1 MSKTEEQWV
10 ELPQSDIAGFW
21 DGEGTLAFRPQGF
34 KSFKNKTFEGQKSV
48 IIVGELIAGA
58 TAIDAETKEETS
70 LEAGQTV
77 GVWYS
82 AGLRP
87 LLTLKDA
94 RVRLKRDESLDKQIK
109 KGQKPMKGYRFAVV
123 GKPKRVPLDNL
134 SDGGI
139 PDLNPPSS
147 DPEDLSGVP
156 F

>member
-1 MSKTEEQWV
+1 MSKEEWV

-48 IIVGELIAGA
+48 IIVGELLAGA
-58 TAIDAETKEETS
+58 SAVDAESKEETELS
-70 LEAGQTV
+70 AGQTI

-94 RVRLKRDESLDKQIK
+94 KVRLKRDETLDKQIK
-109 KGQKPMKGYRFAVV
+109 KGQKPMKGYRFATV
-123 GKPKRVPLDNL
+123 GKPKRAPLENL

-139 PDLNPPSS
+139 PDLTPPSV
-147 DPEDLSGVP
+147 DAEDFENVP